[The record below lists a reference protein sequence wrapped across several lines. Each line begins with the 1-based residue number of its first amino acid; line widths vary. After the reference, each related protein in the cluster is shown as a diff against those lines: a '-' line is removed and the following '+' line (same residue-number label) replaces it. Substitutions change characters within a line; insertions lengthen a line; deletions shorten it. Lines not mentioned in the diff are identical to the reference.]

1 MPWQGSLFSLEKESE
16 CVGVVKYVLY
26 PEKGNKGWRVQ
37 AVPSNEGAFSL
48 RKGLKEDWRGI
59 KQQDEL
65 IKVSGINDIVF
76 VHNSGFIGG
85 AKSLESALKMAVM
98 SL

>member
-1 MPWQGSLFSLEKESE
+1 MLF
-16 CVGVVKYVLY
+16 

-37 AVPSNEGAFSL
+37 AVPSGEGSFTL
-48 RKGLKEDWRGI
+48 RKGKTELTLGLKEELRGI
-59 KQQDEL
+59 KQPDEL
-65 IKVSGINDIVF
+65 IKVSGIADIVF

-85 AKSLESALKMAVM
+85 AKSLESALKLAVM